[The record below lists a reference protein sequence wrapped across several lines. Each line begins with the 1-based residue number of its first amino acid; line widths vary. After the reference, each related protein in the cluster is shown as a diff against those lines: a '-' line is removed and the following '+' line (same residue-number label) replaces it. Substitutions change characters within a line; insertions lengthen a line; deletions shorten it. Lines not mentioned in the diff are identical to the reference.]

1 MAGIKYFPTD
11 PKIEN
16 KIILLRLDLNVPIK
30 DKKIQDETKIT
41 QALSFLN
48 YLVQKKAKIV
58 IISHLGRPEG
68 PSDKNLSLMPI
79 YKYLKEKLKTNIYF
93 FTGEINKETKNKFS
107 YLKSSEILL
116 LENIRFYKGE
126 EEDDENFASNLAS
139 LGEIYVNDA
148 FSSSHRKTS
157 IDNIILQKFI
167 KNTYAGPLFKKE
179 IEGIDMIIKNKKD
192 PTTCIIGGS
201 KISTKNKSYF

>member
-116 LENIRFYKGE
+116 LENIRFYKVKKKMTKTLQ
-126 EEDDENFASNLAS
+126 AIL
-139 LGEIYVNDA
+139 
-148 FSSSHRKTS
+148 HR
-157 IDNIILQKFI
+157 
-167 KNTYAGPLFKKE
+167 
-179 IEGIDMIIKNKKD
+179 
-192 PTTCIIGGS
+192 
-201 KISTKNKSYF
+201 